1 MKVKELLE
9 LIAYKKWGE
18 DEELCVL
25 IYDKAMFDY
34 PEDDEMVLTNEGWAK
49 VVKDFEE
56 HDEHVGFPDL
66 GESIGMAVVDYAE
79 LREEETVSE

>member
-9 LIAYKKWGE
+9 LIAYKKWGD

-25 IYDKAMFDY
+25 IYDKSMFDY

-56 HDEHVGFPDL
+56 TD
-66 GESIGMAVVDYAE
+66 ESIGFPGMWESLNMAVMDYAE
-79 LREEETVSE
+79 LRDHIEETL